1 MNDKHRDSTIDD
13 LLRKRPKGPRGTK
26 LTYTEETKYD
36 YDRDY
41 YRTVQ
46 VPDDP
51 SYGYGKEMLFQLGLH
66 SHQQVT
72 RYVLDR
78 YFGGANTPESLGTR
92 KSTVT
97 RRSNRIWERL
107 KDSVSVVQRDGGS
120 GIYEIKRS
128 SYTSDVLAYV
138 HALNKEE
145 AQTLA
150 DMFIPN
156 TDGRSY
162 LAVQF
167 VEFGGSDRLRAHN
180 DKIRAKTEKQVAQHE
195 HMIDTLRKKIDRAK
209 SFAATLEILE
219 NHQLALE
226 G

>member
-1 MNDKHRDSTIDD
+1 VNTDRRDKIVAD
-13 LLRKRPKGPRGTK
+13 LLRKRPNGPRRVT
-26 LTYTEETKYD
+26 LVYDEIQKYD

-46 VPDDP
+46 VPNDP
-51 SYGYGKEMLFQLGLH
+51 SYGYGEDTLFQLGLH

-78 YFGGANTPESLGTR
+78 YFGGASTPESLGAR

-107 KDSVSVVQRDGGS
+107 KDPVSVVQREGGS
-120 GIYEIKRS
+120 GIYGIKRS
-128 SYTSDVLAYV
+128 SYTTDVLAYV

-156 TDGRSY
+156 ADGRPY

-167 VEFGGSDRLRAHN
+167 VEFGGSDKLRAHN
-180 DKIRAKTEKQVAQHE
+180 DKIRAKTEKQVAQHK
-195 HMIDTLRKKIDRAK
+195 HTIDALQKKIDRAK